1 MTGTSCSVID
11 SWNATHMVSP
21 FQKEEKMPK
30 LLIMLT
36 LTALLFVPWGRGAPE
51 SEAAPQDTAIAT
63 LEWLTDKVTN
73 GRVIFALEH
82 VEEAAQRFTSRGT
95 SLTLPGEGLFAG
107 VTVDVATVSVGGDA
121 IAAVELRDLN
131 GDGSVDWIISYD
143 AALVDS
149 SGSVRVCAQ
158 GVDANG
164 EAIEVCGDMQVAQ
177 P

>member
-1 MTGTSCSVID
+1 MS
-11 SWNATHMVSP
+11 
-21 FQKEEKMPK
+21 K
-30 LLIMLT
+30 LLIMLV
-36 LTALLFVPWGRGAPE
+36 LGALLLLPWGLRTPE

-82 VEEAAQRFTSRGT
+82 VQEASQRFTSRGT

-121 IAAVELRDLN
+121 IDAVELRDLN

-164 EAIEVCGDMQVAQ
+164 EAVEVCGDMQVAQ

>member
-1 MTGTSCSVID
+1 MT
-11 SWNATHMVSP
+11 
-21 FQKEEKMPK
+21 K
-30 LLIMLT
+30 LIV
-36 LTALLFVPWGRGAPE
+36 ALAVLAALAGGFARPASTTE
-51 SEAAPQDTAIAT
+51 SAPQDTAIAT

-82 VEEAAQRFTSRGT
+82 VQEAGQRFTGRGT

-121 IAAVELRDLN
+121 IDGVELRDLN
-131 GDGSVDWIISYD
+131 GDGSQDWIISYD

-164 EAIEVCGDMQVAQ
+164 EAVEVCGDMQVAQ